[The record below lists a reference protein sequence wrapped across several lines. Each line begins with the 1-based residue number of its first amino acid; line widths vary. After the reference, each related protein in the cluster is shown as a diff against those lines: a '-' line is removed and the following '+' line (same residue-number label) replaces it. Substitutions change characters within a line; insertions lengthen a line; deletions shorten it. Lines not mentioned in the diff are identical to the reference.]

1 MADPDTSRSDPAP
14 SDVPLPDVP
23 LPDLPL
29 SDPAL
34 SDPARRDVYRAAG
47 LWDPDGEGARSGE
60 GRLRLLDSLVERG
73 ATLER
78 LSATDDADLIGL
90 GFDLVVESGTMS
102 VTELT
107 GRAGVP
113 PEELVEL
120 YASLGVTIEDRDARV
135 FEDAEVEFVRLV
147 LDVVGAFPEG
157 VGEEVLRAIDHALA
171 TMAAAAISAFV
182 GTVEDDLAAAGDE
195 LEWSRVV
202 TSIGEVGLDIAASL
216 RPLFRHHLRVAIGH
230 QRASM
235 RSVER
240 RPLSELSVGFVDLV
254 GYTST
259 SAEMDVGELV
269 EFTST
274 FRSRAHEVAHAHGGR
289 VVKHIGDEIMFSAL
303 QAPVACR
310 IALALVASF
319 GEEGSRPRGGVAH
332 GRVLARHGDLYGPLV
347 NLASRLADAAVPGEV
362 LAPADIAGHAGDDAG
377 VRLVPAGRRQLK
389 GFPDPVSVVS
399 VEQA

>member
-1 MADPDTSRSDPAP
+1 MAHPDAPRSDPTS
-14 SDVPLPDVP
+14 SDGPLPE
-23 LPDLPL
+23 
-29 SDPAL
+29 A
-34 SDPARRDVYRAAG
+34 ARHDAYRAAG
-47 LWDPDGEGARSGE
+47 LWDPDGEGARASE
-60 GRLRLLDSLVERG
+60 DRLRLLDWLVDQG
-73 ATLER
+73 VTLER

-102 VTELT
+102 VTELA
-107 GRAGVP
+107 GRVGVP
-113 PEELVEL
+113 VDDLVEL
-120 YASLGVTIEDRDARV
+120 YGSLGVAIDDRDARV

-147 LDVVGAFPEG
+147 LEVVRAFPEG

-182 GTVEDDLAAAGDE
+182 GTIEDDLAAAGDE

-202 TSIGEVGLDIAASL
+202 TSIGQVGLDIAAGL
-216 RPLFRHHLRVAIGH
+216 RPLFRHHLRAAIH
-230 QRASM
+230 QQRVSM
-235 RSVER
+235 RSTER

-259 SAEMDVGELV
+259 SAEMDVEELV

-303 QAPVACR
+303 EASAACR
-310 IALALVASF
+310 IALALVESF

-362 LAPADIAGHAGDDAG
+362 LAPADIAVHAGGGDG
-377 VRLVPAGRRQLK
+377 VRFVAAGRRQLK
-389 GFPDPVSVVS
+389 GFADPVPVVA
-399 VEQA
+399 VEHAG